1 MSVRFDID
9 KEKHVITGVI
19 SGSLD
24 RAVLANM
31 LAQLK
36 IISSNNQ
43 GCNTLFD
50 LRQTSLSD
58 SQMDMHRVIDIVSAI
73 IDMRSQL
80 GDKIAHVVPDIKAR
94 VVHAEDI
101 GAVATIRGINYRVF
115 TDMEKAAD
123 WLTT

>member
-31 LAQLK
+31 LAQLR
-36 IISSNNQ
+36 IITSNNQ
-43 GCNTLFD
+43 GYNTLFD

-123 WLTT
+123 WLTA